1 MKKLVKKRTIGKISF
16 YFSAIFFISIFIG
29 VGYAYLNSQLSIKG
43 QTTIAKASWDVH
55 FENVATNDSTAI
67 KFYAA
72 NDTSFSSALTNIAS
86 LSGTTLNYTVNLTGP
101 DSTAETTHDMTADIV
116 NNGTIDATISSAT
129 LPTESTMTSVTPAN
143 ASSYVLK
150 NVIKIKCTYSDGTEI
165 KTGDVIKAGA
175 SKTIKC
181 THHYKSPSELTNAE
195 VVGFGSL
202 SGSAIVGKTSL
213 TLNFTAK

>member
-1 MKKLVKKRTIGKISF
+1 MKKNNTSL
-16 YFSAIFFISIFIG
+16 YLAAIFAVALLIG
-29 VGYAYLNSQLSIKG
+29 VGYAALSATLKING
-43 QTTIAKASWDVH
+43 QTTINKASWDVH

-72 NDTSFSSALTNIAS
+72 NDTSFSSALTNITS
-86 LSGTTLNYTVNLTGP
+86 LSGTTLNYTVNLTAP
-101 DSTAETTHDMTADIV
+101 DATANTTHDMTADIV
-116 NNGTIDATISSAT
+116 NKGTIDATISSAT

-181 THHYKSPSELTNAE
+181 THHYKSPSELTNEE